1 MRPVDIVRKVLSPLH
16 SKRSK
21 WWLLLLLAV
30 LLFIPTCVGEFWI
43 HVATEMAIM
52 SLFALSFNLLFG
64 YTGRLSFGQAA
75 YLGVAGYALILMYQH
90 THMNFVI
97 CSIIGVLM
105 GGLWAL
111 MTGYLIT
118 RLSGIYHAIMTI
130 VVAEATFYITFEWY
144 SFTGGPN
151 GLQIT
156 PPAILQ
162 DSLNYYLYTLAIVI
176 PAIVAFWF
184 LVNSPF
190 GRSLK
195 CIRDNPDKTPY
206 IGIPMRKHLL
216 IAFVIAGLYAALA
229 GVLWAPFNRGIS
241 PWYCTMMKSGDAVFM
256 AVLGGVYTF
265 AGPILGAVIWT
276 FLDVF
281 ISHLTEYWPLA
292 IGCVMLLIVLFMRG
306 GILGTVQN
314 KLKGSRWGRTEKVLP
329 TKEENR

>member
-1 MRPVDIVRKVLSPLH
+1 MTPVDVVGNVLSRLH
-16 SKRSK
+16 SNRSK
-21 WWLLLLLAV
+21 WWMLLLLAV
-30 LLFIPTCVGEFWI
+30 LLFIPTRAGEFWI

-75 YLGVAGYALILMYQH
+75 YLGVGGYALVLTYQH
-90 THMNFVI
+90 SDMGFLM

-105 GGLWAL
+105 GGFWAL

-156 PPAILQ
+156 PPAFLQ
-162 DSLNYYLYTLAIVI
+162 DSLHYYLYSLVIVI
-176 PAIVAFWF
+176 PAIVGFWF

-206 IGIPMRKHLL
+206 IGIPMQKHVL
-216 IAFVIAGLYAALA
+216 IGFVIAGVYAALA
-229 GVLWAPFNRGIS
+229 GVLWTPFNRGIS

-256 AVLGGVYTF
+256 SVVGGVYTF

-306 GILGTVQN
+306 GILGT
-314 KLKGSRWGRTEKVLP
+314 LEDRLRGSRWGRIAKVLP
-329 TKEENR
+329 MKVENP